1 MTGDHRTAISAATL
15 SRVEHAAGGLA
26 TRAVA
31 LMDEQ
36 LPWFRTLS
44 AAHRSWVT
52 LVAQAGISGY
62 VDWLITGLNPTQRG
76 AGRGLSLTDTVFG
89 TAPRELL
96 SAVSLRRTVE
106 LVRVAISVA
115 EEHFPAL
122 AEDPAERAALSES
135 LLRYSREVAF
145 SAAAIYAAAAESRGR
160 WDQRL
165 EALVIDAIV
174 RGERGDAV
182 ESRAAALSWDL
193 ARPALVLVG
202 EPPEPGHGP
211 PDPPLAP
218 AHALSG
224 VHGDR
229 LIVLLAAPDEAALD
243 RAVQAGLDRFG
254 PGPVVRGSAGTGV
267 DSAVRSARSALSGA
281 RAAPAWPEAPR
292 PVAAA
297 ALLPERALLGD
308 RDAVRELREQVYGPL
323 QRAAGAVLE
332 TIEKYLASGRQLEP
346 AARSLYVHPN
356 TVRYRLHK
364 VTELTGLDPWS
375 PHDCFAL
382 QVALA
387 LGRMADGARRSE
399 AGGDP
404 AEDTA

>member
-1 MTGDHRTAISAATL
+1 MTADRTSGPDTSSGISADTL
-15 SRVEHAAGGLA
+15 ARVERAAGGLA

-36 LPWFRTLS
+36 LPWFRALS

-62 VDWLITGLNPTQRG
+62 VDWLTTGLDPTTQRDG
-76 AGRGLSLTDTVFG
+76 GRTLSLTDTVFG
-89 TAPRELL
+89 TAPRELV
-96 SAVSLRRTVE
+96 SAVSFRRTVE

-115 EEHFPAL
+115 EDHFPAL
-122 AEDPAERAALSES
+122 ATDPAERAALSES

-145 SAAAIYAAAAESRGR
+145 SAASIYAAAAESRGR

-165 EALVIDAIV
+165 EALVIDAVV
-174 RGERGDAV
+174 RGERDDAMQ
-182 ESRAAALSWDL
+182 SRAAALSWDL
-193 ARPALVLVG
+193 ARPAIVLVG
-202 EPPEPGHGP
+202 APPQPGHP
-211 PDPPLAP
+211 RPDPPPAP

-229 LIVLLAAPDEAALD
+229 LIVLLAAPDQASLD
-243 RAVQAGLDRFG
+243 RAVTAALDRFG
-254 PGPVVRGSAGTGV
+254 PGPVVSGPVGTGM
-267 DSAVRSARSALSGA
+267 DGATESAQQALSGA
-281 RAAPAWPEAPR
+281 RAAPGWPEAPR
-292 PVAAA
+292 PVSAE

-308 RDAVRELREQVYGPL
+308 RAATIALREGIYAPL
-323 QRAAGAVLE
+323 QSAGGGVLD

-346 AARSLYVHPN
+346 AARALFVHPN

-375 PHDCFAL
+375 PHDCFTL

-387 LGRMADGARRSE
+387 MGRMAD
-399 AGGDP
+399 
-404 AEDTA
+404 